1 VRLQLIEVHNV
12 EQFDGAFATMAS
24 ERVEALLM
32 FPGSTFFNA
41 RRRIVELAVAHRLP
55 SITLPVKQSTR
66 FALVIN
72 LKAAKELGIDMPL
85 SLMIRAD
92 EIIE

>member
-1 VRLQLIEVHNV
+1 MR
-12 EQFDGAFATMAS
+12 DDAS
-24 ERVEALLM
+24 
-32 FPGSTFFNA
+32 SS
-41 RRRIVELAVAHRLP
+41 LP
-55 SITLPVKQSTR
+55 SRTGCRRFTLPVKQSTR

>member
-1 VRLQLIEVHNV
+1 MR
-12 EQFDGAFATMAS
+12 DDAS
-24 ERVEALLM
+24 
-32 FPGSTFFNA
+32 SS
-41 RRRIVELAVAHRLP
+41 LP
-55 SITLPVKQSTR
+55 SRTGCRRFILPVEQSTR

-92 EIIE
+92 EVIE

>member
-1 VRLQLIEVHNV
+1 MR
-12 EQFDGAFATMAS
+12 DDAS
-24 ERVEALLM
+24 
-32 FPGSTFFNA
+32 SS
-41 RRRIVELAVAHRLP
+41 LP
-55 SITLPVKQSTR
+55 SRTGCRRFTLPVEQSTR